1 MLKAAWLQVKS
12 KNINNPF
19 SVDFFFFFFQALESQ
34 LSRLT
39 CGANEDM
46 EKAKEL
52 LNSSDEA
59 IPLQICRDLASS
71 RLELES
77 NFSAVSQLCAEKRRT
92 LMQAMETGRVSVFSL
107 RHEGILG
114 KS

>member
-1 MLKAAWLQVKS
+1 MLNAVWLQVTNKS
-12 KNINNPF
+12 INNAF
-19 SVDFFFFFFQALESQ
+19 SFDFSFQALESQ

-59 IPLQICRDLASS
+59 IPLQICRDLASA
-71 RLELES
+71 RLELET
-77 NFSAVSQLCAEKRRT
+77 NFSAVSQLCAEKRCT

-107 RHEGILG
+107 RREGILG